1 MLEADDRA
9 RNPRPGADLDRALG
23 NVLGEIAD
31 PFEIARDADRPDQ
44 LAQVDRYRL
53 APRAA
58 PRRPDRARY
67 SKKAVNESYGL

>member
-1 MLEADDRA
+1 MSEADDGA
-9 RNPRPGADLDRALG
+9 RNPRLGADLDRALG
-23 NVLGEIAD
+23 DVLGEIAD
-31 PFEIARDADRPDQ
+31 PFEIAGDPNGSDQ